1 MLRRSLAES
10 RHMGGYFFRC
20 QEVSMLDMKK
30 ISFSEIFWGSLALL
44 GVLLATGILALGMRL
59 SIGKW

>member
-1 MLRRSLAES
+1 
-10 RHMGGYFFRC
+10 
-20 QEVSMLDMKK
+20 MLDMKK